1 MKFSEF
7 NYERPDMDTLQK
19 NFDTLIA
26 QFKAAQNVEEQNVT
40 IDKINELREHFE
52 TMSNIAYI
60 RYSINTANKAY
71 EAEQTFFD
79 KNSPIYSGME
89 WKYYDALVNSTF
101 RSELEA
107 LRGKHLFNIAEVRL
121 LTFQPEIIAD
131 LQKENELSSQYTKL
145 TASPKIMFEG
155 KEYNMSSLSPLMN
168 SKNRETRKGASKA
181 KWNFFSENSAEFD
194 RIYDELVQVRHKMAV
209 KLGFENYVALGY
221 KRMLRTDYDAK
232 MVAKYRQQ
240 VLDVVVPVAKKLKER
255 QAKRINISDFK
266 YYDSSL
272 TFKTGN
278 PTPKGEPNWIVDNG
292 KKMYE
297 ELSGE
302 TNEFVNFMLDN
313 ELMDLVTRKNK
324 APGGYCTYIGDYK
337 APFIFSNF
345 NGTSHDINV
354 LTHEAG
360 HAFQVYMSRNFETPE
375 YHWPTYEAC
384 EIHSMSM
391 EFFAWP
397 WMESF
402 FKEDTKKFKFEH
414 LNDALLF
421 LPYGVSVDEFQHFV
435 YENPTATPKE
445 RKAAWKAIEQKY
457 LPWIDY
463 DGNEFLE
470 EGGFWQKQ
478 SHIFGSPFYYIDY
491 TLAQI
496 CAFQFWKKSRE
507 NQAAAFTDYVKL
519 CKAGGSRPFLELVE
533 YANLRSPF
541 DDGCLAEVVEPIEAY
556 LETVDDMA
564 L

>member
-7 NYERPDMDTLQK
+7 NYEQPNMDALQK
-19 NFDTLIA
+19 SFDILIA
-26 QFKAAQNVEEQNVT
+26 QFKAAQSVEEQNVA
-40 IDKINELREHFE
+40 IAEINKLREHFE

-60 RYSINTANKAY
+60 RYSIDTANKAY
-71 EAEQTFFD
+71 EAEQSFFD

-89 WKYYDALVNSTF
+89 WKYYDALVNSKF
-101 RSELEA
+101 RTELEKHW
-107 LRGKHLFNIAEVRL
+107 GKHLFNIAEVRL

-145 TASPKIMFEG
+145 TASAKIMFEG
-155 KEYNMSSLSPLMN
+155 KEYNMSSLAPLSS

-194 RIYDELVQVRHKMAV
+194 RIYDELVQIRHKMAV

-232 MVAKYRQQ
+232 MVANYRQQ

-360 HAFQVYMSRNFETPE
+360 HAFQVYMSRNFEIPE

-402 FKEDTKKFKFEH
+402 FKEDTTKFKFEH

-435 YENPTATPKE
+435 YENPTATPQE

-478 SHIFGSPFYYIDY
+478 GHIFGSPFYYIDY

-507 NQAAAFTDYVKL
+507 DQSAAFTDYVKL

-541 DDGCLAEVVEPIEAY
+541 DDGCLAEVVQPIEAY

>member
-1 MKFSEF
+1 M
-7 NYERPDMDTLQK
+7 
-19 NFDTLIA
+19 
-26 QFKAAQNVEEQNVT
+26 
-40 IDKINELREHFE
+40 REHFE

-60 RYSINTANKAY
+60 RYSIDTANKAY
-71 EAEQTFFD
+71 EAEQSFFD

-89 WKYYDALVNSTF
+89 WKYYDALVNSKF
-101 RSELEA
+101 RNELEQ

-145 TASPKIMFEG
+145 TASAKIMFEG

-168 SKNRETRKGASKA
+168 SQNRETRKGASKA
-181 KWNFFSENSAEFD
+181 KWKFFGENAAEFD

-209 KLGFENYVALGY
+209 TLGFENYVALGY

-232 MVAKYRQQ
+232 MVANYRQQ

-255 QAKRINISDFK
+255 QAKRIDISDFK

-297 ELSGE
+297 ELSAE

-435 YENPTATPKE
+435 YENPTATPQE

-507 NQAAAFTDYVKL
+507 NQSAAFTDYVKL